1 MNSTQLALSDVRGL
15 LNDLMLKL
23 SAEDG
28 SEWLTALNKMLRK
41 ENPWPVSDAARKV
54 AVPVVREQTEM
65 ILAIDRAKPFNP
77 GLFIG
82 SGVKIWKGA
91 ADENGLKGE
100 EQQDARSLA
109 LAKIDFA
116 KAARFETC
124 LIGKE
129 TVITGE
135 NRLLR
140 LCEREKE
147 FIRPDA
153 KIGQTLYE
161 EPGQKTLRWLD
172 EKYGVTWFELPGTEL
187 RSSRG
192 HRYFLCLCRR
202 VVGSWD
208 WDDHWLGGDRGAGG
222 PALVLAVS
230 DLVA

>member
-161 EPGQKTLRWLD
+161 EPGQKTLRWLHK
-172 EKYGVTWFELPGTEL
+172 KYGVTWFELPGTEL
-187 RSSRG
+187 RHSDGYRCFLYLY
-192 HRYFLCLCRR
+192 RYDD
-202 VVGSWD
+202 GSWD
-208 WDDHWLGGDRGAGG
+208 WNGRWLGNVRLAGN

>member
-1 MNSTQLALSDVRGL
+1 MNSTQLALSDVRGP

-23 SAEDG
+23 SAEEG

-41 ENPWPVSDAARKV
+41 ENPWPMPGIMQQV

-65 ILAIDRAKPFNP
+65 ILTIDRAKPFNP

-116 KAARFETC
+116 KAARFGTC

-161 EPGQKTLRWLD
+161 EPGQKTLRWLH

-187 RSSRG
+187 RYSRG
-192 HRYFLCLCRR
+192 HRYFLCLVRS
-202 VVGSWD
+202 VGGSWG
-208 WDDHWLGGDRGAGG
+208 WSCRWLGRDRDAGN
-222 PALVLAVS
+222 PALGFAS
-230 DLVA
+230 